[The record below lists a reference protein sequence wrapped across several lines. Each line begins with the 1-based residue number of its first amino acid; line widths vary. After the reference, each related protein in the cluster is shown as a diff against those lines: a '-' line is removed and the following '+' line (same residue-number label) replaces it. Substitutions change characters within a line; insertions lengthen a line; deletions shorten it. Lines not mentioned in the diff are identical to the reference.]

1 MNVQNTIVVNSNF
14 GGLSFYED
22 NTGKYVVGADSVPKK
37 LGDIVT
43 RIVSGEY
50 NNINVSNADRSI
62 FIDIPSVPGYEYL
75 MCAIQSIY
83 CRNSNSALGD
93 IQMEIEKYSDTKI
106 RVYASKGNWPAGGVS
121 ASATVIIFYH

>member
-1 MNVQNTIVVNSNF
+1 M
-14 GGLSFYED
+14 SFYED